1 MPLEPSHLIFACLAA
16 LFTGFA
22 KTGVPGLGIFVVVLM
37 ALAFPGETKQS
48 VGTLLPLLVVGDIM
62 AIAWY
67 RRHAEWRK
75 LLTLIPA
82 VVVGMVA
89 ARFFL
94 VWVNED
100 MFRPILGGLVL
111 GMIGLEL
118 ARRRFGFANLP
129 HHWAFVNGT
138 GLLAG
143 FSTTI
148 GNVAGPIMSM
158 YFLSKGWVKE
168 AFLGTAAWFFFT
180 VNVSKIP
187 ILWQI
192 DLITPQ
198 SLMLDLKL
206 APLVVLGGCIGYWL
220 LPRIPAHVFTWLVL
234 VLSTLSALKLM
245 LS

>member
-1 MPLEPSHLIFACLAA
+1 MFSETSHLVFACLAA
-16 LFTGFA
+16 LCTGLA
-22 KTGVPGLGIFVVVLM
+22 KTGIPGLGILIVVLM

-82 VVVGMVA
+82 VVAGIVA

-94 VWVNED
+94 AWIDED
-100 MFRPILGGLVL
+100 HFSPVLGGLVL

-118 ARRRFGFANLP
+118 ARRRFGFEKLP

-148 GNVAGPIMSM
+148 GNVAGPIMSV

-168 AFLGTAAWFFFT
+168 AFMGTAAWFFFT
-180 VNVSKIP
+180 VNVSKLP

-192 DLITPQ
+192 DLISKE

-206 APLVVLGGCIGYWL
+206 APLVIAGGLMGFWL
-220 LPRIPAHVFTWLVL
+220 LPRISAGVFTWMVL
-234 VLSTLSALKLM
+234 ILSALSALKLM
-245 LS
+245 FS